1 MRRRLWAVCL
11 VMIFVGFLANG
22 VSAETLQ
29 LKTEFL
35 KSYSSATEKNVG
47 ELISKTQGTNSTLR
61 VILATEKDIVNKLK
75 KEMFDRP
82 DRQSV
87 AKQEVEYR
95 VEESPMLYI
104 LHGMSGNG
112 ADDMRGMKITR
123 AEFKRAFTYVDDD
136 TNKKPEPQLIE
147 IEVEK
152 PETTWVPV
160 DSAIGTSDVRYIN
173 ARIFLESL
181 TPGVYDIECTLKT
194 TYIEA
199 SGSRRNEGVDKITKV
214 ETTPLAS
221 FRLRLN

>member
-1 MRRRLWAVCL
+1 MRRQFWAVCL
-11 VMIFVGFLANG
+11 VLTLAWFIAAS
-22 VSAETLQ
+22 VSAETLH
-29 LKTEFL
+29 LKSEFL
-35 KSYSSATEKNVG
+35 KSYSSGNEKNIG
-47 ELISKTQGTNSTLR
+47 EMISKTQGTNRTLR
-61 VILATEKDIVNKLK
+61 VILATENDIVNKLK

-82 DRQSV
+82 DSQSV
-87 AKQEVEYR
+87 AKQDVEYR
-95 VEESPMLYI
+95 VDERPMLYI

-112 ADDMRGMKITR
+112 ADDMRGMKITK

>member
-1 MRRRLWAVCL
+1 MRRQFWTVCL
-11 VMIFVGFLANG
+11 VLTLAWFMAAS
-22 VSAETLQ
+22 VSAETLH
-29 LKTEFL
+29 LKSEFL
-35 KSYSSATEKNVG
+35 KSYSSGNEKNIG
-47 ELISKTQGTNSTLR
+47 ELISKTQGTNRTLR

-75 KEMFDRP
+75 REMFDRP
-82 DRQSV
+82 DSQSV
-87 AKQEVEYR
+87 AKQDVEYR
-95 VEESPMLYI
+95 ADERPMLYI

-112 ADDMRGMKITR
+112 ADDMRGMKITK

-136 TNKKPEPQLIE
+136 SNQKPEPQLIE

-152 PETTWVPV
+152 PETTWVPS
-160 DSAIGTSDVRYIN
+160 DSAIGTDDVRYIN

-181 TPGVYDIECTLKT
+181 TPGVYDIECILKT

-199 SGSRRNEGVDKITKV
+199 SGASRNEGVDKITKI

>member
-1 MRRRLWAVCL
+1 MRRQFWAIFL
-11 VMIFVGFLANG
+11 VVIFAGVFATC

-35 KSYSSATEKNVG
+35 ESYSSGTEKNIG
-47 ELISKTQGTNSTLR
+47 ELISKTQGTNRTLR
-61 VILATEKDIVNKLK
+61 VILATEKDIVDKLK

-82 DRQSV
+82 DSQSAARQD
-87 AKQEVEYR
+87 VEYR
-95 VEESPMLYI
+95 ADESPMLYI

-112 ADDMRGMKITR
+112 ADDMRGMKITK
-123 AEFKRAFTYVDDD
+123 AEFKRVFTYVDDD
-136 TNKKPEPQLIE
+136 SNQKPEPQLIE

-152 PETTWVPV
+152 PQTTWVPMDV
-160 DSAIGTSDVRYIN
+160 AIGTSDVHYIN

-194 TYIEA
+194 THIEA

>member
-1 MRRRLWAVCL
+1 MRRRFLAVCL
-11 VMIFVGFLANG
+11 VMTFVWFLTTC
-22 VSAETLQ
+22 VSAETIQ
-29 LKTEFL
+29 LKSEFL
-35 KSYSSATEKNVG
+35 KSYSSGNEKNIG
-47 ELISKTQGTNSTLR
+47 ELISKTQGTNRTLR
-61 VILATEKDIVNKLK
+61 VILATEMDIVNKLK

-82 DRQSV
+82 DSQSI
-87 AKQEVEYR
+87 AQQQVEYR
-95 VEESPMLYI
+95 AEESPMLFI

-112 ADDMRGMKITR
+112 ADDMRGMKITK

-136 TNKKPEPQLIE
+136 PNRQPEPPLIE

>member
-1 MRRRLWAVCL
+1 MTFAWIL
-11 VMIFVGFLANG
+11 VTC
-22 VSAETLQ
+22 VSAETIS
-29 LKTEFL
+29 LKSEFL
-35 KSYSSATEKNVG
+35 KSYSSGNEKNIG
-47 ELISKTQGTNSTLR
+47 ELISKTQGTNRTLR
-61 VILATEKDIVNKLK
+61 VILATEMDIVNKLK
-75 KEMFDRP
+75 KDMFDRP
-82 DRQSV
+82 DSQSI
-87 AKQEVEYR
+87 AQQQVEYR
-95 VEESPMLYI
+95 AEESPMLFI

-112 ADDMRGMKITR
+112 ADDMRGMKITK